1 MMTHFTQLAKRS
13 LSKPQQ
19 TGFTL
24 TELMISAF
32 ITVTVVGAGGWAIA
46 NMVSSSKTNSSQN
59 ERRVELNRSLDFM
72 SAEARQAVEI
82 NGSAATAPTDFAP
95 LATEVDTSTVQRVLS
110 LKVDG
115 LPSPVIYYTA
125 APAAANTTWRGPRL
139 VYRWGPSFTNA
150 GVYGTDKA
158 TPSSWTHQPLVD
170 AIESTASTVSCPTGW
185 TASPSTGA
193 TGFYACIDSNK
204 KITQIYNKGRITK
217 VLGQTAPYLAS
228 TQAFARSTASSTSI
242 FSISG
247 GSYILGVGADI
258 TVKILGS
265 DIKCSSG
272 SSAVKTGAIVNIVS
286 GGSSVA
292 SAPTI
297 VNPALA
303 MPADLTYTGK
313 AAGTSVN
320 FTGYV
325 LPKDPVAPETQSNPN
340 NTCNLDTPA
349 GSGFNSVANAS
360 QVRILKHGDQVPTV
374 GGWGGGASV
383 SDFIDAYV
391 DDSVSPAK
399 VSLPYP
405 DRQSI
410 ILYELYSTSTTSST
424 FDLQDMVLLITANPT

>member
-13 LSKPQQ
+13 LSKSQQ
-19 TGFTL
+19 SGFTL

-46 NMVSSSKTNSSQN
+46 TMVTSSKTNSSQN

-72 SAEARQAVEI
+72 SAEARQAVNI
-82 NGSAATAPTDFAP
+82 NVGTAPAAFAP
-95 LATEVDTSTVQRVLS
+95 SATEVITSSVESVLR

-115 LPSPVIYYTA
+115 LTAPVIYYTA
-125 APAAANTTWRGPRL
+125 TPATSNTTWRGPK
-139 VYRWGPSFTNA
+139 VIYRWGPSFSSA
-150 GVYGTDKA
+150 GVYGSDKA
-158 TPSSWTHQPLVD
+158 TPTTWTHQPLID

-204 KITQIYNKGRITK
+204 KIAQIYNKGRITK

-228 TQAFARSTASSTSI
+228 TQAFARSAASSTPT

-247 GSYILGVGADI
+247 GSFILGVDSDI

-265 DIKCSSG
+265 DIRCGTSG
-272 SSAVKTGAIVNIVS
+272 TPVKTGAIVNIVS

-292 SAPTI
+292 SAPVI
-297 VNPALA
+297 VDPASA

-325 LPKDPVAPETQSNPN
+325 LPKVAVPPEIQTNLN

-349 GSGFNSVANAS
+349 GSGFNSVANPS
-360 QVRILKHGDQVPTV
+360 QVRILKHGDLVPTV
-374 GGWGGGASV
+374 AGWGGASV
-383 SDFIDAYV
+383 SSFIDAYI
-391 DDSVSPAK
+391 DDSVSPAR

-410 ILYELYSTSTTSST
+410 ILYELWSNDTTAGT
-424 FDLQDMVLLITANPT
+424 FDLQDMVLLVTADPT